1 MIRTGRDQMTIEH
14 RIKYL
19 KDTDHLVVKWVH
31 RFKHPGNGEYRY
43 HRDCVPYMTSKLSQA
58 TLHDVNYFAPW
69 IDGYELVPVTK
80 KELFEA
86 MLKGT

>member
-1 MIRTGRDQMTIEH
+1 MTTEQ

-31 RFKHPGNGEYRY
+31 RFKHPGNGEYKY
-43 HRDCVPYMTSKLSQA
+43 HRNYVPHMTNKLCEA
-58 TLHDVNYFAPW
+58 TLHNVNYFAPW
-69 IDGYELVPVTK
+69 IAGYELVPVTK

-86 MLKGT
+86 KLADK

>member
-1 MIRTGRDQMTIEH
+1 MKLDRMTTEQ

-43 HRDCVPYMTSKLSQA
+43 HREYMPHMTNKLSEA
-58 TLHDVNYFAPW
+58 TLHDMKYFVGEVP
-69 IDGYELVPVTK
+69 GYELVSVTK

-86 MLKGT
+86 RLKDK